1 MRKIVPVK
9 FGPRTT
15 DVDIEGKKFSALPGI
30 LAALHDT
37 EIPSNVEIYADKEPV
52 KNLDEFIPEGVQS
65 IEITAL
71 AGKKQKE

>member
-1 MRKIVPVK
+1 MSKIVPVK

-15 DVDIEGKKFSALPGI
+15 DVDIEGKKFSALPNI

-37 EIPSNVEIYADKEPV
+37 EIPSNVEVYADKEPI
-52 KNLDEFIPEGVQS
+52 KDLDQMIPPGVQA

>member
-1 MRKIVPVK
+1 MAKIVPVK

-15 DVDIEGKKFSALPGI
+15 DIDIEGKKFSALPGI

-37 EIPSNVEIYADKEPV
+37 EIPSNVEVYADKEPI
-52 KNLDEFIPEGVQS
+52 KNLDAFIPEGIQS
-65 IEITAL
+65 IELTAL

>member
-1 MRKIVPVK
+1 MGKIIPVK

-15 DVDIEGKKFSALPGI
+15 DVDVENKKFSALPGI

-52 KNLDEFIPEGVQS
+52 KNMDDLIPQGINS

>member
-1 MRKIVPVK
+1 MGKIVPVK

-37 EIPSNVEIYADKEPV
+37 EIPSNVEVYADKEQV
-52 KNLDEFIPEGVQS
+52 KNMDEMIPSGINS

-71 AGKKQKE
+71 AGKKQKD